1 MNVQRPVLVTVTA
14 TRPLTP
20 RLTRVTFAGDD
31 LEQFAYDGPD
41 QLVRLFLPNE
51 HDAELALPV
60 TTDWW
65 AELCALP
72 ESIRPVVRNYTV
84 RRFDR
89 AARELDIDFV
99 LHEHNAGP
107 GSAWAAAAT
116 TGQKIGM
123 LSDGADYAP
132 PADTAWQL
140 LVGDESSLPA
150 VASILESLPAATK
163 AVVLLEVADEQDE
176 LPLTVPPN
184 VTLVW
189 LHRRGTHRRG
199 ALALADLRA
208 RDLPEGT
215 PYAWVAGES
224 TLATGVR
231 RHLVNDRGVAKD
243 RIYFCGYWRA

>member
-31 LEQFAYDGPD
+31 LEQFAYEGPD

-51 HDAELALPV
+51 HDADLALPV

-65 AELCALP
+65 NELCALP
-72 ESIRPVVRNYTV
+72 ESIRPVVRNYTA

-89 AARELDIDFV
+89 GERELDIDFV
-99 LHEHNAGP
+99 LHDHNAGP
-107 GSAWAAAAT
+107 GSAWAMTAT
-116 TGQKIGM
+116 IGQKVGM

-132 PADTAWQL
+132 PADTEWQL

-150 VASILESLPAATK
+150 VAAILESLPAATR
-163 AVVLLEVADEQDE
+163 AVALIEVADEQDE

-189 LHRRGTHRRG
+189 LHRRDTHRRG
-199 ALALADLRA
+199 ALALADLKA
-208 RDLPEGT
+208 RDLPDGI

-224 TLATGVR
+224 KLATGVR
-231 RHLVNDRGVAKD
+231 RHLVNDRGVAKK